1 MRRRAVAR
9 LSLKCCLTSF
19 DSEGSEMRR
28 DDLMKKDMV
37 SEVVL
42 LGSGLVIALSVI
54 IALIAAFMRK
64 GSMP

>member
-1 MRRRAVAR
+1 MRRA
-9 LSLKCCLTSF
+9 
-19 DSEGSEMRR
+19 
-28 DDLMKKDMV
+28 DLLKKDMV

-54 IALIAAFMRK
+54 IALIAAFTRT